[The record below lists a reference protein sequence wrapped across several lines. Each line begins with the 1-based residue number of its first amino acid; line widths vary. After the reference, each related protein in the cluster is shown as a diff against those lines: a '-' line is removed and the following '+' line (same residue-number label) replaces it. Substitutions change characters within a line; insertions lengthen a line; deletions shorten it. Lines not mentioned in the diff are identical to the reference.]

1 MIKGSSVR
9 KPDHA
14 IDSQFADRWSPRA
27 MSGEAI
33 EKDELMVLFE
43 AARWAPSS
51 FNLQPWRMLY
61 ALRDSP
67 TWSVFFNLLVD
78 KNQAWAAN
86 AGALVLVVSKK
97 VNDRT
102 GGPARTHSFDT
113 GAAWGSFALQGYLR
127 GYAVHGMQGFDYDR
141 ARKDLGVPEEFQ
153 VEAMIAVGR
162 RASSES
168 LPPPL
173 RQMEAPNDRR
183 PLGETVCEGSW
194 TLKA

>member
-9 KPDHA
+9 KAGHDVEA
-14 IDSQFADRWSPRA
+14 LFVDRWSPRA

-33 EKDELMVLFE
+33 EKEELMVLFE
-43 AARWAPSS
+43 AARWAPSA

-61 ALRDSP
+61 ALRDTP
-67 TWSVFFNLLVD
+67 AWSVFCNLLVG

-86 AGALVLVVSKK
+86 AGALVLFVSNK

-102 GGPARTHSFDT
+102 GGPAKTHSFDA
-113 GAAWGSFALQGYLR
+113 GAAWGSFALQGYIR

-141 ARKDLGVPEEFQ
+141 ARKDLSVPEAFQ
-153 VEAMIAVGR
+153 VEAMVAVGR
-162 RASSES
+162 PAPAES

-183 PLGETVCEGSW
+183 PLKETVCEGSW
-194 TLKA
+194 ALKG